1 MNRIHHRSTGLAG
14 LLAASLA
21 TLLATTGCTSTT
33 PNLDQH
39 FGSGVNLIKAQQILN
54 PQAAQNTNPV
64 NGIDGKAAKSAYDEY
79 QKSYKTPE
87 QHSNAFTIGIGSG
100 R

>member
-1 MNRIHHRSTGLAG
+1 MNRPYLRSASVVC

-21 TLLATTGCTSTT
+21 MTACTSTT

-39 FGSGVNLIKAQQILN
+39 FGSGVNLIKEQQLIN
-54 PQAAQNTNPV
+54 PQAVHNANPV
-64 NGIDGKAAKSAYDEY
+64 NGIDGMAAKSAYDTY
-79 QKSYKTPE
+79 QKSYKSPE
-87 QHSNAFTIGIGSG
+87 PHSGSLTIGLG